1 MSPINGPRS
10 QWSHSRGNVRRFIE
24 STALPPIDDD
34 HQRKTGLAAARAAV
48 EAGGIR
54 ITTPDPDI
62 PQHVTAAAFF
72 DVDNTLIQGN
82 SLIALGY
89 QLFKRRYI
97 KLGDIFPYLIA
108 QVRYRVFGSELPD
121 AMASGREKALSVVKG
136 QSVEEL
142 TQLCTDI
149 VENHLVDRT
158 YNGTREL
165 AAMHIA
171 AGEQVWLVSA
181 TPVQVGQALAGR
193 LEFTGTLGTVA
204 EEKDGKFTGRLVGDI
219 LHGPG
224 KAHAVQALA
233 EAQGLD
239 LKECTAYSDSV
250 NDIPML
256 SLVGTPVAI
265 NPDRQLRK
273 HAEKNGWLIRD
284 YRPVRRAFTEAFIP
298 LLVVGGVVAL
308 MKGWKAAQRK
318 R

>member
-24 STALPPIDDD
+24 STALPPIDDN
-34 HQRKTGLAAARAAV
+34 HQRKAGLAAARAAV

-193 LEFTGTLGTVA
+193 LEFTGALGTVA

-308 MKGWKAAQRK
+308 MKGWKAARRK
-318 R
+318 K

>member
-34 HQRKTGLAAARAAV
+34 HQRKAGLAAARAAV

-158 YNGTREL
+158 YHGTREL

-193 LEFTGTLGTVA
+193 LEFTGALGTVA

-308 MKGWKAAQRK
+308 MKGWKAARRK
-318 R
+318 K

>member
-34 HQRKTGLAAARAAV
+34 HQRKAGLAAARAAV

-193 LEFTGTLGTVA
+193 LEFTGALGTVA

-318 R
+318 K

>member
-34 HQRKTGLAAARAAV
+34 HQRKAGLAAARAAV

-158 YNGTREL
+158 YHGTREL

-193 LEFTGTLGTVA
+193 LEFTGALGTVA

>member
-34 HQRKTGLAAARAAV
+34 HQRKAGLAAARAAV

-193 LEFTGTLGTVA
+193 LEFTGALGTVA

-256 SLVGTPVAI
+256 SLVGTPIAI

>member
-24 STALPPIDDD
+24 STALPPIDDN
-34 HQRKTGLAAARAAV
+34 HQRKAGLAAARAAV

-97 KLGDIFPYLIA
+97 ELRDISPYLIT

-121 AMASGREKALSVVKG
+121 AMAQGREKALSVVKG

-193 LEFTGTLGTVA
+193 LEFTGALGTVA

-318 R
+318 K